1 MTRNHIFG
9 LSSTDREILHLAV
22 PSIVTNITTPLL
34 GLMDVAITGHMGSAA
49 YLGAIAVG
57 GSIFNMLYWL
67 FGFLRMGSSGM
78 TAQAYGSGDARLQAV
93 ILRQALTV
101 AFCVAALMILLQRPI
116 CREALRFMDADPT
129 TEKFASQYFY
139 ILIWGAPAMLGQYV
153 LTGWFLGMQNSRIPM
168 FVSIFINLSNIAI
181 SIVLVYLFRL
191 GLTGVALGTL
201 SAQWL
206 GFILAVAIGRHKYRL
221 SPTKLSDILRLNAL
235 KRFFTVNTDIFLRTV
250 CLVTVTIWF
259 TRVGARQGDIMLAVN
274 ALLMQFFTL
283 FSFFMDGF
291 GFSGE
296 AMVGKYIGKRDSTM
310 LRLTVSHICRWA
322 LGIALVFTC
331 IYALGGD
338 LILNLLSSEPEVVT
352 RAHDFL
358 PWAATIPLMGFMA
371 FTWDGVFI
379 GATATRSML
388 ISMFI
393 ATAIFF
399 ITLYIFGPRLGN
411 HGLWLAFILYLF
423 TRGLVLSIMAKYKIR
438 V

>member
-221 SPTKLSDILRLNAL
+221 SPTKLGDILQL
-235 KRFFTVNTDIFLRTV
+235 D
-250 CLVTVTIWF
+250 
-259 TRVGARQGDIMLAVN
+259 AV
-274 ALLMQFFTL
+274 FHP
-283 FSFFMDGF
+283 
-291 GFSGE
+291 
-296 AMVGKYIGKRDSTM
+296 V
-310 LRLTVSHICRWA
+310 
-322 LGIALVFTC
+322 
-331 IYALGGD
+331 
-338 LILNLLSSEPEVVT
+338 
-352 RAHDFL
+352 
-358 PWAATIPLMGFMA
+358 
-371 FTWDGVFI
+371 
-379 GATATRSML
+379 
-388 ISMFI
+388 
-393 ATAIFF
+393 
-399 ITLYIFGPRLGN
+399 
-411 HGLWLAFILYLF
+411 
-423 TRGLVLSIMAKYKIR
+423 LVLHGRLRIFRRGHGGKVHRQARFHNAPAHGQPYMPLGFRHSAGVHMHLRARRRHHPKPAEFGT
-438 V
+438 